1 MGWVKDRFNEHL
13 AYAAEVPRLW
23 NRMRDNVGEAV
34 VEFNERT
41 AGTGNTLDQ
50 TDCMAK
56 GKYCTRIHKAIDNSS
71 IEVYLDEGNRSLNV
85 SREGRTAP
93 GEICRYRITEDHKG
107 AEFFVQE
114 PHETALRAIS
124 VDEACQRAIAE
135 FIFTPFPASNLKHV

>member
-1 MGWVKDRFNEHL
+1 MGWVKDRFNEHI
-13 AYAAEVPRLW
+13 AYAAEVPKLW
-23 NRMRDNVGEAV
+23 NRVRDSVGEAV

-41 AGTGNTLDQ
+41 SGTVHTLDH

-71 IEVYLDEGNRSLNV
+71 IEVYLDESNRSLNV
-85 SREGRTAP
+85 SREGHTTS
-93 GEICRYRITEDHKG
+93 EICRYRITGDHKG
-107 AEFFVQE
+107 AEFFVRE

-135 FIFTPFPASNLKHV
+135 FIFTPFPAPLKTSV